1 VRLNELGRLRQL
13 AGLETTESEQSGRDW
28 DKRFQDWEEVQFD
41 RGWEVEHNDS
51 PRGYEMIVTR
61 DDGKKFIVSINPG
74 DGGTIESMQ
83 GGRGRSFTTFE
94 PETIADMID
103 SMK

>member
-1 VRLNELGRLRQL
+1 
-13 AGLETTESEQSGRDW
+13 
-28 DKRFQDWEEVQFD
+28 
-41 RGWEVEHNDS
+41 
-51 PRGYEMIVTR
+51 MIVSR

-83 GGRGRSFTTFE
+83 GGRGRAFTTFE